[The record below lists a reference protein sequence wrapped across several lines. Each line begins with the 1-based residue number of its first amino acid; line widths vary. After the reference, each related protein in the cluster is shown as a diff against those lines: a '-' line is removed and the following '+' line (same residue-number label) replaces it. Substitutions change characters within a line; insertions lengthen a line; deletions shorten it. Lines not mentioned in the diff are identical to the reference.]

1 MRCAGRAR
9 IPPMNTPR
17 IFCIGRNYVA
27 HIEELGHPN
36 DGDCVVFMK
45 PPSCL
50 VAPGTPLRLP
60 QDRGAVHHEAEL
72 VVQLSGGGRN
82 IAEDQALDYV
92 SGITLGLDL
101 TLRDEQNRLRADGKP
116 WELAKAFD
124 QAAPMGELRGLSPD
138 DNLGGFRFECT
149 VNGGVRQQGHTA
161 KMLFPVARI
170 IHILSQTWA
179 LAAGD
184 LIYTGTPEGV
194 GPLVAGDE
202 ITLAGDGLGPFTWQ
216 IAK

>member
-1 MRCAGRAR
+1 MLG
-9 IPPMNTPR
+9 MNTPR

-45 PPSCL
+45 PPTCL
-50 VAPGTPLRLP
+50 VDPGEVLRLP
-60 QDRGAVHHEAEL
+60 RNRGAVHHEAEL
-72 VVQLSGGGRN
+72 VVQLSGGGAQ
-82 IAEDQALDYV
+82 ISEAVALEHV

-124 QAAPMGELRGLSPD
+124 QAAPMGELRGLTRD
-138 DNLGGFRFECT
+138 DDLTDFRFECL
-149 VNGGVRQQGHTA
+149 VNGQTRQQGNTT

-179 LAAGD
+179 LEAGD

-194 GPLVAGDE
+194 GPLQAGDE
-202 ITLAGDGLGPFTWQ
+202 ITLAGDGLGPFTWLVES
-216 IAK
+216 

>member
-1 MRCAGRAR
+1 
-9 IPPMNTPR
+9 MNTPR

-50 VAPGTPLRLP
+50 VDPGQALHLP
-60 QDRGAVHHEAEL
+60 RDRGAVHHEAEL
-72 VVQLSGGGRN
+72 VVQLAGGGAN
-82 IAEDQALDYV
+82 IAEANALQHV
-92 SGITLGLDL
+92 GGITLGLDL

-124 QAAPMGELRGLSPD
+124 QAAPMGELRGLSAD
-138 DNLGGFRFECT
+138 DDLSAFRFECL
-149 VNGGVRQQGHTA
+149 VNGQTRQQGHTA

-170 IHILSQTWA
+170 ISILSQTWA

-184 LIYTGTPEGV
+184 LIFTGTPEGV
-194 GPLVAGDE
+194 GPLLAGDE

-216 IAK
+216 IES